1 MIDLAPCATK
11 HSIFV
16 NVAHHCFCLSA
27 LLHGVLDDRIQP
39 CMRDTSYK
47 ESGLRQ
53 TGACRLNDRFLLTSS
68 PCQLRCMLWDH
79 EFEPL

>member
-16 NVAHHCFCLSA
+16 NVAHHCFCFSA
-27 LLHGVLDDRIQP
+27 LLHGVLDDCIQP
-39 CMRDTSYK
+39 CMRDTSYSK

-53 TGACRLNDRFLLTSS
+53 TGVCSLNDRFLFDACFGTMNWNHFDL
-68 PCQLRCMLWDH
+68 
-79 EFEPL
+79 